1 MPSRCLKHS
10 AGDPGRKACSPVTF
24 RRKTAARPESRRGVR
39 EASRDFTRGAPV
51 SGGGS
56 RRRRMLG
63 ARHPLPIWPP
73 VHARPGPLGSG
84 GVASSLPTS
93 ELNSFSLFRQRCS
106 AQGLYHENRSTD
118 ANLHG
123 LGDHPPDRS
132 FWARL
137 VEIANS
143 QPVGAE
149 ASLVFC
155 FHWSAFMSIK
165 HTFFFFFFFDPAVCW
180 IGQML
185 SRFLWALYSHHAGL
199 RPARRGPAGDP
210 LLEFRARV
218 HSVDRGKGKS
228 TAQAACSERGNS
240 YWGSQVGEKLYNFG
254 WPGHLRNLNLKFLKV
269 TKKFLSSVRTKL
281 SVLPPYNFPK

>member
-123 LGDHPPDRS
+123 LGHHPPDRS

-165 HTFFFFFFFDPAVCW
+165 HTFFFFFFF
-180 IGQML
+180 L
-185 SRFLWALYSHHAGL
+185 TR
-199 RPARRGPAGDP
+199 
-210 LLEFRARV
+210 
-218 HSVDRGKGKS
+218 
-228 TAQAACSERGNS
+228 
-240 YWGSQVGEKLYNFG
+240 
-254 WPGHLRNLNLKFLKV
+254 
-269 TKKFLSSVRTKL
+269 L
-281 SVLPPYNFPK
+281 SVGLARCFPDSFGRFTVTTRDSGRQGEAPQVTRCWSSEHAYTASTEGREKAQHKQPAQKEGTVIGGARSAKNCTILGGRGT